1 MSETEMKT
9 INLTINTNID
19 ESGAPVADPAAAP
32 AVLETETMVEDTSA
46 VLTNPAAPAAVVP
59 EETAI
64 SAPTGL
70 FQRCKEKLQ
79 KRLGNVGITPSNIMV
94 IVRYAMEVVEITKL
108 KGTDQKVMTI
118 KLVRN
123 LVVDSNLDETKKNIC
138 ISMLDEG
145 VVDNTI
151 DLVID
156 ATKGKLSINNNK
168 DDILKIASGC
178 CLAFFKKIIK

>member
-1 MSETEMKT
+1 M
-9 INLTINTNID
+9 L
-19 ESGAPVADPAAAP
+19 
-32 AVLETETMVEDTSA
+32 
-46 VLTNPAAPAAVVP
+46 
-59 EETAI
+59 
-64 SAPTGL
+64 
-70 FQRCKEKLQ
+70 
-79 KRLGNVGITPSNIMV
+79 

-108 KGTDQKVMTI
+108 KGENQKDMTI

-123 LVVDSNLDETKKNIC
+123 LVVDSNLDESKKNIC
-138 ISMLDEG
+138 IAMLDEG

-178 CLAFFKKIIK
+178 CSAFLKK